1 MKPLPFDMTP
11 FAEAIEMPPTTT
23 REEKKPTKPGIDSA
37 IRFPRHIAQ
46 NAGWLSN
53 LANEQMHALAT
64 HVLAHHSEHGL
75 RTLAVTSAL
84 ADEGKTTVTLALA
97 EKLASADK
105 RVLVIDLDT
114 HRSTL
119 SHEARIASEA
129 GALESSAPRNGDLVP
144 FHCYP
149 TDCAG
154 VSIMPTGIVD
164 IEAGAPLLA
173 PERINNLLKQA
184 LETFDI
190 VVLDCPPLLPVA
202 DTHVIGDVADRAI
215 LVVRANSTPKV
226 ILEQALQEFG
236 KERFF
241 AAILNRAQHY
251 YIPYFREVY
260 GYYRRSSR

>member
-11 FAEAIEMPPTTT
+11 FAEAIEMPTTT
-23 REEKKPTKPGIDSA
+23 QETRPTQATLSGVIN
-37 IRFPRHIAQ
+37 FPRHIAQ
-46 NAGWLSN
+46 SAGWLSN

-97 EKLASADK
+97 EKLASANK

-119 SHEARIASEA
+119 SHEAHIADQA
-129 GALESSAPRNGDLVP
+129 GALESSMSCNGNLVP
-144 FHCYP
+144 FHCYE
-149 TDCAG
+149 TDCEG
-154 VSIMPTGIVD
+154 VSIMPTGYVD
-164 IEAGAPLLA
+164 IEPGAPLLDPA
-173 PERINNLLKQA
+173 RISGLLKQA
-184 LETFDI
+184 TEAFDI
-190 VVLDCPPLLPVA
+190 VILDCPPLLPVA
-202 DTHVIGDVADRAI
+202 DTHVIGDAADRAI

-241 AAILNRAQHY
+241 AAILNRAHHY

>member
-11 FAEAIEMPPTTT
+11 FAEAIEMPTMT
-23 REEKKPTKPGIDSA
+23 RKTKPMPATTESA
-37 IRFPRHIAQ
+37 IQFPRHIAQ

-105 RVLVIDLDT
+105 RVLVVDLDI

-119 SHEARIASEA
+119 SHEARLGHQA
-129 GALESSAPRNGDLVP
+129 GALESSLSRNGDLVP

-149 TDCAG
+149 TDCKG
-154 VSIMPTGIVD
+154 VSIMPTGLVD
-164 IEAGAPLLA
+164 AESGAPLLD
-173 PERINNLLKQA
+173 PERINGLLKQA
-184 LETFDI
+184 MESFDI
-190 VVLDCPPLLPVA
+190 VILDCPPLLPVA
-202 DTHVIGDVADRAI
+202 DTHVIGEVADRAI

-251 YIPYFREVY
+251 HIPYFREVY
-260 GYYRRSSR
+260 GYYRRAPR

>member
-11 FAEAIEMPPTTT
+11 FAEAIEMPTMTQ
-23 REEKKPTKPGIDSA
+23 ETKPAQATLSGA
-37 IRFPRHIAQ
+37 INFPRHIAQ
-46 NAGWLSN
+46 SAGWLSN

-75 RTLAVTSAL
+75 RTLAITSAL

-119 SHEARIASEA
+119 SHEANIADQA
-129 GALESSAPRNGDLVP
+129 GALESSAARNGDHVP
-144 FHCYP
+144 FNCYE
-149 TDCAG
+149 TDCKG
-154 VSIMPTGIVD
+154 VSIMPTGFVD
-164 IEAGAPLLA
+164 IEAGAPLLD
-173 PERINNLLKQA
+173 PGRISGLLKQA
-184 LETFDI
+184 TDAFDI
-190 VVLDCPPLLPVA
+190 VLLDCPPLLPVA
-202 DTHVIGDVADRAI
+202 DTHVIGDVVDRAI

-241 AAILNRAQHY
+241 AAILNRAHHY
-251 YIPYFREVY
+251 YIPYFREIY

>member
-11 FAEAIEMPPTTT
+11 FAEAIEMPTTT
-23 REEKKPTKPGIDSA
+23 QETKQTQAAIDSA

-64 HVLAHHSEHGL
+64 HVLAQHSEHGL

-97 EKLASADK
+97 EKLTSADK
-105 RVLVIDLDT
+105 RVLVVDLDT

-119 SHEARIASEA
+119 SHEAQIANQA
-129 GALESSAPRNGDLVP
+129 GALESAAPHNGDLVP
-144 FHCYP
+144 FHSYE
-149 TDCAG
+149 TDCDG
-154 VSIMPTGIVD
+154 VSIMPTGLVD
-164 IEAGAPLLA
+164 VNTGAPLLD
-173 PERINNLLKQA
+173 PERIKDLLKQA
-184 LETFDI
+184 TEAFDI

-215 LVVRANSTPKV
+215 LVVRANSTPRV

-251 YIPYFREVY
+251 YIPYFHEVY